1 MSDPSVA
8 VAEAFKQFS
17 QATVS
22 AVGRDITFLSDP
34 SLFTHFSFAL
44 TNKGR
49 VRGSVKAEDD
59 LRALRR
65 ERDDA
70 LRDLNASKEQT
81 QVWVTEVDKWKS
93 EANRELVVV
102 KYSFAR
108 NTHQAELVNQLR
120 QEAQQWKDQCLRLEE
135 TLRGEIKAWK
145 DQFLRVDAEH
155 TRLLNQQLSAPSSQV
170 RPPRTPFTVRH
181 RLPRRP
187 PQQSTLVPQ
196 DSTPK
201 GVPVPLPLIP
211 GEGGN
216 SSAASSATKRR
227 ASASASSSA
236 ARVDNRLAL
245 HLPRVVR
252 RVQAFIEVP
261 VKEEEQE
268 DLEPERPG
276 SALLLQPPSTRRVP
290 SDASDPVG
298 GEGESRSTG
307 GGGGGGD
314 EYVDEEEVENAIAS
328 SSPGADGKAVPWGKK
343 HIRHQPDEE
352 DDELMMYAKV
362 RPTIEALASIC
373 PDSHGNNLQKVRLP
387 HEIHI
392 PRPPRPKSLTNV
404 AASRLPATDTSARKR
419 RNEVLNSASITRA
432 KRRK

>member
-22 AVGRDITFLSDP
+22 ALRVYEQGTRARLSQ
-34 SLFTHFSFAL
+34 
-44 TNKGR
+44 
-49 VRGSVKAEDD
+49 AEDD

-70 LRDLNASKEQT
+70 LRDLNASREQT
-81 QVWVTEVDKWKS
+81 QVWVAEVDKWKS
-93 EANRELVVV
+93 EANKAIVV
-102 KYSFAR
+102 

-155 TRLLNQQLSAPSSQV
+155 ARLLNQQLSAPSSQV
-170 RPPRTPFTVRH
+170 RVPRTPFTVRH

-187 PQQSTLVPQ
+187 PQQNTLAPQ
-196 DSTPK
+196 DDSTPK
-201 GVPVPLPLIP
+201 CIPVPLP
-211 GEGGN
+211 GD
-216 SSAASSATKRR
+216 SSATSSATKHR
-227 ASASASSSA
+227 ASASVSSCS
-236 ARVDNRLAL
+236 ARVDNKPAPTKAP
-245 HLPRVVR
+245 LPRVVR

-268 DLEPERPG
+268 DLEPERPD
-276 SALLLQPPSTRRVP
+276 SALLLQPPSTSRAGVRRRKSSASSRRVSRRVP
-290 SDASDPVG
+290 SDASDSG
-298 GEGESRSTG
+298 AGDGEPQPT
-307 GGGGGGD
+307 GGGGGD

-328 SSPGADGKAVPWGKK
+328 SSPGPDGKAVPWGKK
-343 HIRHQPDEE
+343 HIRHLPDEE
-352 DDELMMYAKV
+352 DDELMMYAK
-362 RPTIEALASIC
+362 
-373 PDSHGNNLQKVRLP
+373 KVRLP
-387 HEIHI
+387 HEVHI
-392 PRPPRPKSLTNV
+392 PRPPRPKSVTNV
-404 AASRLPATDTSARKR
+404 AALRTPATDTSARKR
-419 RNEVLNSASITRA
+419 RNEVMNSTSITRV

>member
-22 AVGRDITFLSDP
+22 ALRAYEQGTRARLSQ
-34 SLFTHFSFAL
+34 
-44 TNKGR
+44 
-49 VRGSVKAEDD
+49 AEDD

-70 LRDLNASKEQT
+70 LRDFNASREQAR
-81 QVWVTEVDKWKS
+81 VWVAEVDKWKS
-93 EANRELVVV
+93 EANKAIVV
-102 KYSFAR
+102 
-108 NTHQAELVNQLR
+108 NTHQAELINQLR

-170 RPPRTPFTVRH
+170 RVPRTPFTVRH

-187 PQQSTLVPQ
+187 PQQNTLVPQ
-196 DSTPK
+196 DDSTPK
-201 GVPVPLPLIP
+201 CVPAPLP
-211 GEGGN
+211 GD
-216 SSAASSATKRR
+216 SSATSSATKRR
-227 ASASASSSA
+227 VSASASSSTA
-236 ARVDNRLAL
+236 HVDNKPAPIKAM
-245 HLPRVVR
+245 LPRVVR

-276 SALLLQPPSTRRVP
+276 SALLLQPPSTSRAGVGRRKSSASSRRVSRRVP
-290 SDASDPVG
+290 SDASDSG
-298 GEGESRSTG
+298 AGAGDSRPI

-314 EYVDEEEVENAIAS
+314 EFVDEEEVENAIAS

-343 HIRHQPDEE
+343 HIRHLPDEE
-352 DDELMMYAKV
+352 DDELMMYAK
-362 RPTIEALASIC
+362 
-373 PDSHGNNLQKVRLP
+373 KVRLP

-392 PRPPRPKSLTNV
+392 PRPPRPKSVTNV
-404 AASRLPATDTSARKR
+404 AASRTPATDTSARKR
-419 RNEVLNSASITRA
+419 RNEVMNSASISRA

>member
-22 AVGRDITFLSDP
+22 ALRAYEQGTRARLSQ
-34 SLFTHFSFAL
+34 
-44 TNKGR
+44 
-49 VRGSVKAEDD
+49 AEDD

-70 LRDLNASKEQT
+70 LRDFNASREQA
-81 QVWVTEVDKWKS
+81 QVWVAEVDKWKS
-93 EANRELVVV
+93 EANNAIVV
-102 KYSFAR
+102 

-155 TRLLNQQLSAPSSQV
+155 TRLLNQQLSAPSSQN
-170 RPPRTPFTVRH
+170 
-181 RLPRRP
+181 
-187 PQQSTLVPQ
+187 TLAAQ
-196 DSTPK
+196 DDSTPK
-201 GVPVPLPLIP
+201 CVPVPLP
-211 GEGGN
+211 GD
-216 SSAASSATKRR
+216 SSATSSATKRR
-227 ASASASSSA
+227 VSASASSSTA
-236 ARVDNRLAL
+236 HVDNKPAPTKAL
-245 HLPRVVR
+245 LPRVVR

-276 SALLLQPPSTRRVP
+276 SALLLQPPSTSRAGVGRRKSSASSRRVSRRVP
-290 SDASDPVG
+290 SDASDSG
-298 GEGESRSTG
+298 AGDSRPI
-307 GGGGGGD
+307 GGGGGD
-314 EYVDEEEVENAIAS
+314 EFVDEEEVENAIAS
-328 SSPGADGKAVPWGKK
+328 SSPGVDGKAVPWGKK
-343 HIRHQPDEE
+343 HIRHLPDEE
-352 DDELMMYAKV
+352 DDELMMYAK
-362 RPTIEALASIC
+362 
-373 PDSHGNNLQKVRLP
+373 KVRLP

-392 PRPPRPKSLTNV
+392 PRPPRPKSVTNV
-404 AASRLPATDTSARKR
+404 AASRTPATDTSARKR
-419 RNEVLNSASITRA
+419 RNEVMNSASISRA